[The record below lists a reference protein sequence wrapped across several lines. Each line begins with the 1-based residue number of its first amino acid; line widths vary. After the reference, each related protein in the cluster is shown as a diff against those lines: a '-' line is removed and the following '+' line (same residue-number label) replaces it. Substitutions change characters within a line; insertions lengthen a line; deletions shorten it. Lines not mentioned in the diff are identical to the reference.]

1 MNQLNKQHRKRIVD
15 RHRDSLL
22 RHGYSAQALYWSS
35 QEIQELRFKV
45 LAGIGIAENDRL
57 LDVGCGFADF
67 KGWINRK
74 GISIVYTGVDLL
86 ADLLVMARERP
97 EGIDLHCAE
106 LMECMFSPASFDW
119 VILSGGLNEQ
129 LNDEGA
135 YARAVIEKMFLLA
148 ADGVAFNV
156 LNARH
161 APTQACND
169 LQSFDPFELL
179 AYCEG
184 LGARCMLKQGYLDN
198 DFTICMHHAMGE

>member
-1 MNQLNKQHRKRIVD
+1 MNPLNKQHRKRIVD

-35 QEIQELRFKV
+35 QHIQELRFKV
-45 LAGIGIAENDRL
+45 LAAIGIADNDSV

-67 KGWINRK
+67 KGWINRH
-74 GISIVYTGVDLL
+74 GISITYTGVDLSD
-86 ADLLVMARERP
+86 DLLVIARERH
-97 EGIDLHCAE
+97 EGVDLYCAE
-106 LMECMFSPASFDW
+106 LLECQFAPASFDW
-119 VILSGGLNEQ
+119 VILSGSLNEE

-135 YARAVIEKMFLLA
+135 YARLVIEKMYQLA
-148 ADGVAFNV
+148 TYGVAFNV

-161 APTQACND
+161 APTQACGD

-184 LGARCMLKQGYLDN
+184 LGARCELKQGYLDN
-198 DFTICMHHAMGE
+198 DFTIYMHR